1 MTRSYYRGAA
11 GALLVYDIANRD
23 SFNSLQ
29 NWLTDARNLASP
41 SIIIIL
47 VGNKKDLDAQREVSF
62 QEASQFAKDNDLI
75 FIECSALSGENVEE
89 TFLKCA
95 RSILTYIESGQINPD
110 RIGSGIQFGDLSL
123 HQLQRN
129 NEKQKSLGSNCV
141 SAASC
146 TI

>member
-1 MTRSYYRGAA
+1 M
-11 GALLVYDIANRD
+11 
-23 SFNSLQ
+23 
-29 NWLTDARNLASP
+29 
-41 SIIIIL
+41 

-95 RSILTYIESGQINPD
+95 RSILTFIESGQINPD
-110 RIGSGIQFGDLSL
+110 RIGSGIQIGDLSL